1 MLTDDND
8 ENEAFSCTINDS
20 LYYTES
26 ELVDMIRN
34 RDIRNSHNLT
44 ILSINIANL
53 LTKLRS
59 LKLFIGNIS
68 TPNNRPDIIIVV
80 ETHITK
86 LSNLGYTESELKTI
100 LPGYVFFHKGR
111 TTMKGGG
118 VGIFISELI
127 SSKAM
132 ILEKIEFVD
141 QYFESL
147 VVHIPNIVS
156 TPKNCSKRDLTVA
169 AIYRQPNGQNYDRF
183 ISELEKF
190 LTLTDKRNNEVILA
204 GDFNL
209 DLLKYDNHLPT
220 ANYYDLITNH
230 KFIPRIVRP
239 TRIKKLSATLI
250 DHIFSRDG
258 KHMISGII
266 DTEIAGNSGYTD
278 HFPVFTILNN
288 DLEKNP
294 KRESFTKSFF
304 TEQGHQLRKNGLR
317 QENWHDVFEQDDPNV
332 IYDMIQTKYGFH
344 YNKNLTTRT
353 FKKNSNRH
361 YREPWMNSELL
372 ADIRRRDRLAKQ
384 KHRREDYKKLRN
396 AIVSKIRKAE
406 KEYVSRQIAESS
418 GNIKKHWKI
427 IKKATNKLSNKEPSL
442 RTR

>member
-1 MLTDDND
+1 MTEDELTIPDVLADDQKNFCNVLTDDND
-8 ENEAFSCTINDS
+8 ENEAGSSIIQDS

-53 LTKLRS
+53 LTKLRL
-59 LKLFIGNIS
+59 LKLFICNIS
-68 TPNNRPDIIIVV
+68 TPDNRPDIIIVV

-86 LSNLGYTESELKTI
+86 LSNSGYTESELKTI
-100 LPGYVFFHKGR
+100 MPGYVFFHKGR

-147 VVHIPNIVS
+147 VVHIPNVVS
-156 TPKNCSKRDLTVA
+156 TPKNGSKRDLTVA

-183 ISELEKF
+183 MSELEKF

-239 TRIKKLSATLI
+239 TRIKKQSATLI

-278 HFPVFTILNN
+278 HFPVFTILNT
-288 DLEKNP
+288 K
-294 KRESFTKSFF
+294 KIFTKS
-304 TEQGHQLRKNGLR
+304 
-317 QENWHDVFEQDDPNV
+317 
-332 IYDMIQTKYGFH
+332 
-344 YNKNLTTRT
+344 
-353 FKKNSNRH
+353 
-361 YREPWMNSELL
+361 
-372 ADIRRRDRLAKQ
+372 
-384 KHRREDYKKLRN
+384 
-396 AIVSKIRKAE
+396 
-406 KEYVSRQIAESS
+406 
-418 GNIKKHWKI
+418 
-427 IKKATNKLSNKEPSL
+427 
-442 RTR
+442 

>member
-8 ENEAFSCTINDS
+8 ENEAFSSVIHDS

-26 ELVDMIRN
+26 ELVDMFRN

-59 LKLFIGNIS
+59 LKLFISNIS
-68 TPNNRPDIIIVV
+68 TPDNRPDIIIVV

-86 LSNLGYTESELKTI
+86 LSNSGYTESELKTI
-100 LPGYVFFHKGR
+100 MPGYVFFHKGR

-147 VVHIPNIVS
+147 VVHIPNVVS
-156 TPKNCSKRDLTVA
+156 TPKHSSKRDLIVA

-183 ISELEKF
+183 MSELEKF

-239 TRIKKLSATLI
+239 TRIKKQSATLI

-258 KHMISGII
+258 KHLISGII

-288 DLEKNP
+288 DLEKNT
-294 KRESFTKSFF
+294 KHESFTKSFF
-304 TEQGHQLRKNGLR
+304 TEQGHQLR
-317 QENWHDVFEQDDPNV
+317 
-332 IYDMIQTKYGFH
+332 
-344 YNKNLTTRT
+344 NK
-353 FKKNSNRH
+353 
-361 YREPWMNSELL
+361 
-372 ADIRRRDRLAKQ
+372 
-384 KHRREDYKKLRN
+384 
-396 AIVSKIRKAE
+396 
-406 KEYVSRQIAESS
+406 
-418 GNIKKHWKI
+418 
-427 IKKATNKLSNKEPSL
+427 
-442 RTR
+442 